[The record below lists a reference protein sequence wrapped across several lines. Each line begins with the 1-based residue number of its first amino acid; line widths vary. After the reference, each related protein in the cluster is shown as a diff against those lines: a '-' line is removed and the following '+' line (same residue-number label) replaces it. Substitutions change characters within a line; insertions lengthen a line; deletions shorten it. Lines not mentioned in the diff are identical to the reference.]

1 VDYLRTAVE
10 YRHSGGMSQASPP
23 AFPNP
28 RALIRGP
35 EDLLQH
41 WRGLMGPL
49 GFTERLLWLLFID
62 RDRRATTFLTQ
73 VERLP
78 ELPDLEILRNI
89 MHVSA
94 GVLDSTVLGGS
105 LALQLSRPGRGQL
118 SEGDRAWARGLTLAA
133 AEIQLALQP
142 IHLATCE
149 QIRRFAPDD
158 LIPSTT

>member
-1 VDYLRTAVE
+1 
-10 YRHSGGMSQASPP
+10 MSKAPTP
-23 AFPNP
+23 AIPNP

-49 GFTERLLWLLFID
+49 GFSERLLWLLFID
-62 RDRRATTFLTQ
+62 GDRRATTFLTQ

-89 MHVSA
+89 MHVAA
-94 GVLDSTVLGGS
+94 GVLDSTVEGGS
-105 LALQLSRPGRGQL
+105 LALQLSRPGRGQM

-133 AEIQLALQP
+133 AEIRLPLQP
-142 IHLATCE
+142 IHLATRDE
-149 QIRRFAPDD
+149 IRRFAPDD
-158 LIPSTT
+158 LIPSSA